1 MPVVKIIQDTGGTT
15 STGGGG
21 GSANLT
27 IDNLSAQVTGSNI
40 NFSTSSTFVQDSVQV
55 YYNGLL
61 QIKNE
66 DYTEDTDQEGITFA
80 LAPEIDS
87 KVVLIYSQAV

>member
-1 MPVVKIIQDTGGTT
+1 MPVVQIIQDTGGTT

-21 GSANLT
+21 SANLT
-27 IDNLSAQVTGSNI
+27 TDNLSAQVTGSNI
-40 NFSTSSTFVQDSVQV
+40 HFSTSSTFVQDSVQV

-80 LAPEIDS
+80 LAPEVDS
-87 KVVLIYSQAV
+87 KVVLIYSVSA